1 MQVSYWWLFFQAL
14 WDYLECVE
22 LLRISVKLIG
32 GFLGMLAL
40 SVVIGAVGLFQIME
54 VNTHL
59 EDIADEHAAAMDCID
74 SMMFEGDYMLH
85 MMHHYLEG
93 TTASDADVTTRD
105 KFILHADLLD
115 EEAADLLEIQPN
127 YQSEYDQID
136 DYHENIQSLCT
147 ETGTGLFDTL
157 DAIWAIS
164 DQIHADYSSWLSD
177 IDTLIA
183 GESDPAMVANASALK
198 FQLDYQTHM
207 MHHYLEGTGTGPT
220 GATRVKFADAGT
232 TFDSSIT
239 QLLSGSSNPTL
250 VTTISVSHAAYEAL
264 LEASSTGLFDLYD
277 DRTAISDAIHVDFP
291 LMLGVLSQMEEK
303 ETAAIDNARI
313 QATAAVESATL
324 MIFAA
329 IVLSMVVGCGTG
341 FLVIR
346 AIVVPV
352 NDLKIGAEQLAGGDL
367 TLDLTTI
374 RTGGD
379 ELGILGNAFR
389 EMVGNLRDVIRATQ
403 DSSMKVASTSEEL
416 ASTAEEINASTE
428 EVSATVE
435 HIARGAG
442 QQAEMAMKAID
453 NVSQMSSTVD
463 ESLRDIEG
471 TSGVIQDIAGQTN
484 MLALNAAIEAARA
497 GEYGRGFGVVADNV
511 RVLAE
516 NSRSSANQ
524 INTITSTI
532 VSNIGGSVSTI
543 SESVQS
549 IASVAEEFSASAE
562 EVSSAVEEMSASME
576 EMSSNSQE
584 LANLSE
590 QLSAVV
596 GRFKL

>member
-1 MQVSYWWLFFQAL
+1 
-14 WDYLECVE
+14 
-22 LLRISVKLIG
+22 
-32 GFLGMLAL
+32 
-40 SVVIGAVGLFQIME
+40 ME
-54 VNTHL
+54 VNAHL

-74 SMMFEGDYMLH
+74 AMMFEGDYMLH

-93 TTASDADVTTRD
+93 TTASDADVTTED

-115 EEAADLLEIQPN
+115 EEATSLLEIQPS

-136 DYHENIQSLCT
+136 DYHENIRSLCT
-147 ETGTGLFDTL
+147 DTGTGVFDTL

-164 DQIHADYSSWLSD
+164 DQIHDDYSSWLSD

-183 GESDPAMVANASALK
+183 GETDPAMVANASALK

-220 GATRVKFADAGT
+220 GATRTRFATAGA

-277 DRTAISDAIHVDFP
+277 DRTAMSEAIHVDFP

-303 ETAAIDNARI
+303 ESAAIANARE
-313 QATAAVESATL
+313 QATAAVESATQ
-324 MIFAA
+324 MIVAA
-329 IVLSMVVGCGTG
+329 IVLSIIVGCGTG

-352 NDLKIGAEQLAGGDL
+352 NDLKEGAEQLAGGDL

-379 ELGILGNAFR
+379 ELGVLGNAFR
-389 EMVGNLRDVIRATQ
+389 DMVGNLREVIGATQ
-403 DSSMKVASTSEEL
+403 ETAVKVASTAEEL

-442 QQAEMAMKAID
+442 QQAEMATKAIT
-453 NVSQMSSTVD
+453 NVGQMSSTVD
-463 ESLRDIEG
+463 DSLREIEG
-471 TSGVIQDIAGQTN
+471 SSGTIQDIAGQTN

-511 RVLAE
+511 RILAE
-516 NSRSSANQ
+516 DSRTSATE
-524 INTITSTI
+524 IDSMTTTI
-532 VSNIGGSVSTI
+532 VNNIGGSITTI
-543 SESVQS
+543 QESVQS

-576 EMSSNSQE
+576 EMSSSAQG
-584 LANLSE
+584 LAQLSE
-590 QLSAVV
+590 DLTGTVSK
-596 GRFKL
+596 FKLN